1 MIKILLTIALVFGIV
16 RISNA
21 NPIDDK
27 LPNIVNGNA
36 PIISD
41 TLNKV
46 YLIKSNYAILYNIQ
60 TKTPVYVVEHPKI
73 NDIEGL
79 TKRSNN
85 FRADRSL
92 SLKNRS
98 QLGDYTPF
106 SKIYDKGHL
115 VPADDSRQSD
125 KIMRESFLLSNIVP
139 QNIGNNRGIWKCAED
154 MVRKNINEGGDVF
167 IISGTIYLPGYK
179 TIGINKVGVP
189 DYLYKIIYNKKTGRC
204 IIFKFPNKNL
214 PKSELMKDTTSI
226 SELEKITGIKY
237 FPSLK

>member
-1 MIKILLTIALVFGIV
+1 MIKIFLTIALVFGIV

-27 LPNIVNGNA
+27 LPNVVNGNA
-36 PIISD
+36 PIIAD

-46 YLIKSNYAILYNIQ
+46 YLIKSKYAILYNIQ
-60 TKTPVYVVEHPKI
+60 TKTPVYVVEHLKI
-73 NDIEGL
+73 NDIECL
-79 TKRSNN
+79 TKRSNY
-85 FRADRSL
+85 FRSDRSL
-92 SLKNRS
+92 PLKDRS
-98 QLGDYTPF
+98 QTADYAPF

-115 VPADDSRQSD
+115 VPADDSKQSD
-125 KIMRESFLLSNIVP
+125 KIMKESFLLSNIVP

-154 MVRKNINEGGDVF
+154 IVRKDIREGGDVYV
-167 IISGTIYLPGYK
+167 ISGTIYLPGYR

-189 DYLYKIIYNKKTGRC
+189 DYLYKIIYNKKTGNC
-204 IIFKFPNKNL
+204 IVFKFPNKNL
-214 PKSELMKDTTSI
+214 PKSELMKDTISV